1 VQAPVLPAL
10 SLYISRE
17 AKMEKLKMET
27 ISIDDLELDPNNARK
42 HSDKNINAICESL
55 KQFGQR
61 KPIVVNADDVVIA
74 GNGTVEAARKI
85 GLKTLDVVRV
95 PADWSEEKIK
105 AYALADNRTAE
116 LASWDA
122 EILLS
127 QLNELNIADWDI
139 NALGFKEFELN
150 PLKDSDADTDMK
162 DLGERY
168 EVVIECADEN
178 EQTALL
184 LRLSQDG
191 LKVRAIII

>member
-1 VQAPVLPAL
+1 
-10 SLYISRE
+10 
-17 AKMEKLKMET
+17 MEQLQVET

-55 KQFGQR
+55 RQFGQR
-61 KPIVVNADDVVIA
+61 KPIVINANDTVIA

-85 GLKTLDVVRV
+85 GLKKLDVVRV
-95 PADWSEEKIK
+95 PADWSDEKIK

-116 LASWDA
+116 LASWDST
-122 EILLS
+122 ILLE

-150 PLKDSDADTDMK
+150 PMSDADADTDMK

>member
-17 AKMEKLKMET
+17 AKMDKLKMET
-27 ISIDDLELDPNNARK
+27 ISIDDLALDPNNARK
-42 HSDKNINAICESL
+42 HSEKNINAICESL
-55 KQFGQR
+55 TQFGQR
-61 KPIVVNADDVVIA
+61 KPIVINADDVVIA
-74 GNGTVEAARKI
+74 GNGTVEAARKLGI
-85 GLKTLDVVRV
+85 KTLEIVRV
-95 PADWSEEKIK
+95 PANWSEEKIK

-150 PLKDSDADTDMK
+150 PPKDSDADTDMK
-162 DLGERY
+162 SIGERY
-168 EVVIECADEN
+168 EVVIECEDEN

-184 LRLSQDG
+184 IRLSQDG

>member
-27 ISIDDLELDPNNARK
+27 ISIDDLALDPNNARK

>member
-1 VQAPVLPAL
+1 
-10 SLYISRE
+10 
-17 AKMEKLKMET
+17 MEKLQIET

-42 HSDKNINAICESL
+42 HSEKNINAICESL
-55 KQFGQR
+55 TQFGQR
-61 KPIVVNADDVVIA
+61 KPIVINADDVVIA
-74 GNGTVEAARKI
+74 GNGTVEAARKLGI
-85 GLKTLDVVRV
+85 KTLEIVRV
-95 PADWSEEKIK
+95 PANWSEEKIK

-150 PLKDSDADTDMK
+150 PPKDSDADTDMK
-162 DLGERY
+162 SIGERY
-168 EVVIECADEN
+168 EVVIECEDEN

-184 LRLSQDG
+184 IRLSQDG

>member
-10 SLYISRE
+10 SLYISRK
-17 AKMEKLKMET
+17 AKMEKLVVER
-27 ISIDDLELDPNNARK
+27 IAIDDLALDPNNARQ
-42 HSDKNINAICESL
+42 HSDKNIGAICESL

>member
-1 VQAPVLPAL
+1 
-10 SLYISRE
+10 
-17 AKMEKLKMET
+17 MEKLKIET

-42 HSDKNINAICESL
+42 HSEKNINAICESL
-55 KQFGQR
+55 TQFGQR
-61 KPIVVNADDVVIA
+61 KPIVINANDVVIA
-74 GNGTVEAARKI
+74 GNGTVEAARKLGI
-85 GLKTLDVVRV
+85 KALEVVRV

-150 PLKDSDADTDMK
+150 PPKDSDADTDMK
-162 DLGERY
+162 SIGERY
-168 EVVIECADEN
+168 EVVIECEDEN

-184 LRLSQDG
+184 IRLSQDG

>member
-10 SLYISRE
+10 SLYISRK
-17 AKMEKLKMET
+17 AKMEKLIVER
-27 ISIDDLELDPNNARK
+27 IAIDDLALDPNNARK
-42 HSDKNINAICESL
+42 HSDKNIGAICESL

>member
-1 VQAPVLPAL
+1 
-10 SLYISRE
+10 
-17 AKMEKLKMET
+17 MEKLVVET
-27 ISIDDLELDPNNARK
+27 ISIDDLALDPNNARK
-42 HSDKNINAICESL
+42 HSEKNINAICESL
-55 KQFGQR
+55 TQFGQR
-61 KPIVVNADDVVIA
+61 KPIVINADDVVIA
-74 GNGTVEAARKI
+74 GNGTVEAARKLGI
-85 GLKTLDVVRV
+85 KTLEIVRV
-95 PADWSEEKIK
+95 PANWSEEKIK

-150 PLKDSDADTDMK
+150 PPKDSDADTDMK
-162 DLGERY
+162 SIGERY
-168 EVVIECADEN
+168 EVVIECEDEN

-184 LRLSQDG
+184 IRLSQDG

>member
-1 VQAPVLPAL
+1 VQAPVLPVL
-10 SLYISRE
+10 SLYIYRE

-27 ISIDDLELDPNNARK
+27 ISIDDLALDPNNARK
-42 HSDKNINAICESL
+42 HSEKNINAICESL

-61 KPIVVNADDVVIA
+61 KPIVINAEDIVVA
-74 GNGTVEAARKI
+74 GNGTVEAARRI
-85 GLKTLDVVRV
+85 GLKALDVVRL

>member
-1 VQAPVLPAL
+1 VQTPVLFAL
-10 SLYISRE
+10 SLITFRK
-17 AKMEKLKMET
+17 AKMEKLVVET
-27 ISIDDLELDPNNARK
+27 ISIDDLELDPNNARR
-42 HSDKNINAICESL
+42 HSEKNINAICESL
-55 KQFGQR
+55 TQFGQR
-61 KPIVVNADDVVIA
+61 KPIVINANDVVIA
-74 GNGTVEAARKI
+74 GNGTVEAARKLGI
-85 GLKTLDVVRV
+85 KALEVVRV

-162 DLGERY
+162 DIGERY
-168 EVVIECADEN
+168 EVVIECKDEN

>member
-1 VQAPVLPAL
+1 
-10 SLYISRE
+10 
-17 AKMEKLKMET
+17 MEKLKIET

-42 HSDKNINAICESL
+42 HSEKNINAICESL
-55 KQFGQR
+55 TQFGQR
-61 KPIVVNADDVVIA
+61 KPIVINADDVVIA
-74 GNGTVEAARKI
+74 GNGTVEAARKLGI
-85 GLKTLDVVRV
+85 KTLEVVRV

-150 PLKDSDADTDMK
+150 PPKDSDADTDMK
-162 DLGERY
+162 SIGERY
-168 EVVIECADEN
+168 EVVIECEDEN

-184 LRLSQDG
+184 IRLSQDG

>member
-1 VQAPVLPAL
+1 
-10 SLYISRE
+10 
-17 AKMEKLKMET
+17 MEKLKIET

-42 HSDKNINAICESL
+42 HSEKNINAICESL
-55 KQFGQR
+55 TQFGQR
-61 KPIVVNADDVVIA
+61 KPIVINANDVVIA
-74 GNGTVEAARKI
+74 GNGTVEAARKLGI
-85 GLKTLDVVRV
+85 KALEVVRV

-122 EILLS
+122 DILLS

-150 PLKDSDADTDMK
+150 PPKDSDADTDMK
-162 DLGERY
+162 SIGERY
-168 EVVIECADEN
+168 EVVIECEDEN

-184 LRLSQDG
+184 IRLSQDG

>member
-1 VQAPVLPAL
+1 
-10 SLYISRE
+10 
-17 AKMEKLKMET
+17 MEKLQVET
-27 ISIDDLELDPNNARK
+27 IFIDDLELDPNNART
-42 HSDKNINAICESL
+42 HNEKNIKAICESL
-55 KQFGQR
+55 AQFGQR

-116 LASWDA
+116 LAAWSSD
-122 EILLS
+122 ILIS
-127 QLNELNIADWDI
+127 QLTELRDMDWDI

-150 PLKDSDADTDMK
+150 PMKDSDADTDMK
-162 DLGERY
+162 DIGERY
-168 EVVIECADEN
+168 EVVIECEDEN
-178 EQTALL
+178 QQTALL

>member
-1 VQAPVLPAL
+1 
-10 SLYISRE
+10 
-17 AKMEKLKMET
+17 MEKLVVET

-42 HSDKNINAICESL
+42 HSEKNINAICESL
-55 KQFGQR
+55 TQFGQR
-61 KPIVVNADDVVIA
+61 KPIVINANDVVIA
-74 GNGTVEAARKI
+74 GNGTVEAARKLGI
-85 GLKTLDVVRV
+85 KALEVVRV

-150 PLKDSDADTDMK
+150 PPKDSDADTDMK
-162 DLGERY
+162 SIGERY
-168 EVVIECADEN
+168 EVVIECEDEN

-184 LRLSQDG
+184 IRLSQDG

>member
-1 VQAPVLPAL
+1 
-10 SLYISRE
+10 
-17 AKMEKLKMET
+17 
-27 ISIDDLELDPNNARK
+27 
-42 HSDKNINAICESL
+42 
-55 KQFGQR
+55 
-61 KPIVVNADDVVIA
+61 
-74 GNGTVEAARKI
+74 
-85 GLKTLDVVRV
+85 V

-150 PLKDSDADTDMK
+150 PMKDSDADTDMK
-162 DLGERY
+162 DIGERY

-178 EQTALL
+178 QQTALL

>member
-1 VQAPVLPAL
+1 MTELRIETVKIDSLTPDPV
-10 SLYISRE
+10 
-17 AKMEKLKMET
+17 
-27 ISIDDLELDPNNARK
+27 NARK
-42 HSDKNINAICESL
+42 HDDRNITAIADSL
-55 KQFGQR
+55 RLFGQR

>member
-1 VQAPVLPAL
+1 
-10 SLYISRE
+10 
-17 AKMEKLKMET
+17 MEKLKIET

-42 HSDKNINAICESL
+42 HSEKNINAICESL
-55 KQFGQR
+55 TQFGQR
-61 KPIVVNADDVVIA
+61 KPIVINANDVVIA
-74 GNGTVEAARKI
+74 GNGTVEAARKLGI
-85 GLKTLDVVRV
+85 KALEVVRV
-95 PADWSEEKIK
+95 PVDWSEEKIK

-150 PLKDSDADTDMK
+150 PPKDSDADTDMK
-162 DLGERY
+162 SIGERY
-168 EVVIECADEN
+168 EVVIECEDEN

-184 LRLSQDG
+184 IRLSQDG

>member
-1 VQAPVLPAL
+1 MTELKIETVAISTLSPDPA
-10 SLYISRE
+10 
-17 AKMEKLKMET
+17 
-27 ISIDDLELDPNNARK
+27 NARK
-42 HSDKNINAICESL
+42 HDGRNLTAIASSL
-55 KQFGQR
+55 EKFGQR
-61 KPIVVNADDVVIA
+61 KPIVINANDVVIA
-74 GNGTVEAARKI
+74 GNGTVEAARK
-85 GLKTLDVVRV
+85 LKIKALDVVRV

-168 EVVIECADEN
+168 EVVIECTDEN

>member
-1 VQAPVLPAL
+1 
-10 SLYISRE
+10 
-17 AKMEKLKMET
+17 MEKLVVET

-42 HSDKNINAICESL
+42 HSEKNINAICESL
-55 KQFGQR
+55 TQFGQR
-61 KPIVVNADDVVIA
+61 KPIVINADDVVIA
-74 GNGTVEAARKI
+74 GNGTVEAARKLGI
-85 GLKTLDVVRV
+85 KTLEIVRV
-95 PADWSEEKIK
+95 PANWSEEKIK

-150 PLKDSDADTDMK
+150 PPKDSDADTDMK
-162 DLGERY
+162 SIGERY
-168 EVVIECADEN
+168 EVVIECEDEN

-184 LRLSQDG
+184 IRLSQDG

>member
-1 VQAPVLPAL
+1 
-10 SLYISRE
+10 
-17 AKMEKLKMET
+17 MEKLIVET
-27 ISIDDLELDPNNARK
+27 ISIDDLALDPNNARK
-42 HSDKNINAICESL
+42 HSEKNINAICESL
-55 KQFGQR
+55 TQFGQR
-61 KPIVVNADDVVIA
+61 KPIVINADDVVIA
-74 GNGTVEAARKI
+74 GNGTVEAARKLGI
-85 GLKTLDVVRV
+85 KALDVVRV
-95 PADWSEEKIK
+95 PANWSEEKIK

-150 PLKDSDADTDMK
+150 PPKDSDADTDMK
-162 DLGERY
+162 SLGERY
-168 EVVIECADEN
+168 EVVIECEDEN

>member
-1 VQAPVLPAL
+1 
-10 SLYISRE
+10 
-17 AKMEKLKMET
+17 MEKLKMET

-61 KPIVVNADDVVIA
+61 KPIVINANDVVIA

>member
-17 AKMEKLKMET
+17 AKMEKLVVER
-27 ISIDDLELDPNNARK
+27 IAIDDLQLDPNNARK
-42 HSDKNINAICESL
+42 HSEKNINAICESL

-61 KPIVVNADDVVIA
+61 KPIVINANDVVIA
-74 GNGTVEAARKI
+74 GNGTVEAARK
-85 GLKTLDVVRV
+85 LKIKALDVVRV

-150 PLKDSDADTDMK
+150 PLKDSDADTNMK